1 MKKLKFTL
9 LAVAALLACCTLAS
23 CSDDNDNGKKEPE
36 NAEHDTALLGEWIE
50 TDGSNYIHRYLAF
63 YSDGTGTSGIYES
76 DIEWVDEDDDF
87 HWYTID
93 DKYLYMDGSKYEYD
107 CYGSTL
113 ELNYP
118 SGKTVYFHEL

>member
-1 MKKLKFTL
+1 M
-9 LAVAALLACCTLAS
+9 AAAALLACCTLTS
-23 CSDDNDNGKKEPE
+23 CSDDDDNGKKEPE

-93 DKYLYMDGSKYEYD
+93 DEYLYMDGSKYEYD

-113 ELNYP
+113 ELTYP